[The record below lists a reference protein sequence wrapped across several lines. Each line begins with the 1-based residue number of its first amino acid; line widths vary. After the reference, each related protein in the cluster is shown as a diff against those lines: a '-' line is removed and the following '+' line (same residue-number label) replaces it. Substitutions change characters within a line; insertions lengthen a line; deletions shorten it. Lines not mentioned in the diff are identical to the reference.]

1 MTSDGGRLTP
11 DGTRVSLLETRA
23 ACCRNSNAQLGGQP
37 CRSLAHSLSEWMST
51 KTPLPWRMSPKS
63 MAEVTALGTMGT
75 RQCAID
81 HRIRK
86 RPSKARRL
94 IFVSEAGPCG
104 YWLSRY
110 LRNKDDDCWMVAP
123 SLLPT
128 KADDRVKAD
137 RRDARQLAHLALLG
151 RKGVSTGVGLCQR
164 LQQCFGL
171 LQVGGVKALGEPT

>member
-1 MTSDGGRLTP
+1 M
-11 DGTRVSLLETRA
+11 
-23 ACCRNSNAQLGGQP
+23 C
-37 CRSLAHSLSEWMST
+37 T
-51 KTPLPWRMSPKS
+51 KRRLPWRMSPKS
-63 MAEVTALGTMGT
+63 MAEVTALGTMET

-86 RPSKARRL
+86 RPSKAKRL

-151 RKGVSTGVGLCQR
+151 SKGVSTGVALRQRVQQR
-164 LQQCFGL
+164 LGL
-171 LQVGGVKALGEPT
+171 LQILRIKPLGEPAVDRCQQRP